1 MVRLRDRGVGTQVHY
16 IPVTRHPLYRRLG
29 LAGDPVPEA
38 DRYYSEGLSIPLY
51 FGLRD
56 DEQEFV
62 IDTLRGLVG

>member
-1 MVRLRDRGVGTQVHY
+1 M
-16 IPVTRHPLYRRLG
+16 
-29 LAGDPVPEA
+29 AGDPVPEA
-38 DRYYSEGLSIPLY
+38 DRYYAEGLSIPLY